1 MNKNINEWKLSVRD
15 GGDRFLNDDYSKE
28 LIEKEN
34 EKMKKKFI
42 KNFENMGLPEEL
54 KKKYPEIFE

>member
-15 GGDRFLNDDYSKE
+15 GGDRFLNEENSKE

-34 EKMKKKFI
+34 ERMKKKLI
-42 KNFENMGLPEEL
+42 KDFENMGLPEEL

>member
-34 EKMKKKFI
+34 ERMKKKLI
-42 KNFENMGLPEEL
+42 KDFENMGLPEEL